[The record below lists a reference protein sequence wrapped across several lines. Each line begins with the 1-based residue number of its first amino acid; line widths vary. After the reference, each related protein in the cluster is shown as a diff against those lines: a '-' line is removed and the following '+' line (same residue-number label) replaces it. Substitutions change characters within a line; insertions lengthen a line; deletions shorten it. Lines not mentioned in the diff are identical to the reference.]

1 MNILLIGSGGREH
14 ALAWRRA
21 PSPRCA
27 RRVTPPGHPR
37 PPPPRPHPPPLALA
51 DHAAVRDFC
60 LAEAI
65 GLVVV
70 GPEAPLVAGLVDDL
84 KAAGIRAF
92 GPTRAAARLEGSKGF
107 TKDLCAEYA
116 IPTAAFAR
124 FSALDPAL
132 AYVRANGAPIV
143 VKADGLAAGK
153 GVTVA
158 ETLDQAEDA
167 LVALF
172 AEPGAEVVVEE
183 CLFGEEASVFALCDG
198 TRAIPLGTAQDHKR
212 VFDGD
217 RGPNTGG
224 MGAYA
229 PAAIVTPEIEA
240 RVMAEIILPTL
251 DGMRARGCPFTG
263 ILYAGLMLT
272 DDGPKLIE
280 YNTRFGDPEA
290 QVLMP
295 RLASDLVPALLS
307 ACEGDLSGVVLE
319 FDANRAALT
328 VVMAAA
334 GYPGA
339 VVGGAAIRGV
349 DAAEGVGVFV
359 FQAGTRAEDGQ
370 ILADGGRVLA
380 VTALGDSVTQAQA
393 RAYAAVSRIDWPEG
407 FCRHDIGF
415 RAVAREAAGSPGDG
429 P

>member
-14 ALAWRRA
+14 ALAWRLSQSPLCSRLFTA
-21 PSPRCA
+21 PGNPGTA
-27 RRVTPPGHPR
+27 RHGTNLPDLKVS
-37 PPPPRPHPPPLALA
+37 
-51 DHAAVRDFC
+51 DHAAVAAFC
-60 LAEAI
+60 TRERI
-65 GLVVV
+65 GLVVI
-70 GPEAPLVAGLVDDL
+70 GPEVPLVAGLVDDL

-107 TKDLCAEYA
+107 TKDLCAEYG

-124 FSALDPAL
+124 FTDLAQAR
-132 AYVRANGAPIV
+132 AYVKAQGAPIV

-158 ETLDQAEDA
+158 ESLEQAEDA
-167 LVALF
+167 LAALF

-183 CLFGEEASVFALCDG
+183 CLFGEEASFFALCDG
-198 TRAIPLGTAQDHKR
+198 TRAIPIGTAQDHKR

-229 PAAIVTPEIEA
+229 PATVVTPAIEA
-240 RVMAEIILPTL
+240 RVMAEIITPTL
-251 DGMRARGCPFTG
+251 NGMRDRGCPFTG

-272 DDGPKLIE
+272 ADGPKLIE

-295 RLASDLVPALLS
+295 RLSSDLVPALLS
-307 ACEGDLSGVVLE
+307 ACDGDLTGVTLE
-319 FDANRAALT
+319 SDPSRAALT

-339 VVGGAAIRGV
+339 VVRGSAIRGI
-349 DAAEGVGVFV
+349 DGAEGKNVHV
-359 FQAGTRAEDGQ
+359 FQAGTRAEGDQ

-380 VTALGDSVTQAQA
+380 VTALGDSVTEAQA
-393 RAYAAVSRIDWPEG
+393 RAYAAVARIDWPEG
-407 FCRHDIGF
+407 FCRRDIGY
-415 RAVAREAAGSPGDG
+415 RAVAREADG
-429 P
+429 NA